1 MILSKTINLMAFF
14 ETCRKTLSKG
24 LIKLEI
30 DFSSDD
36 FFADKDITTNNHAV
50 LFINW
55 RWHQNV
61 EEKQSKIARALRV
74 YFFNSKQTS
83 F

>member
-55 RWHQNV
+55 R
-61 EEKQSKIARALRV
+61 
-74 YFFNSKQTS
+74 
-83 F
+83 